1 MKNNEELEQ
10 CHYLRVAHPSLVEQ
24 KSFIEI
30 VMLFLSAKKG
40 WMFPSSL
47 KPTRWSRVL
56 TLGGLTSMFNGPPP
70 LKSVYVVSWPDLY
83 SRPELHANLN
93 FINGDYVVS
102 VACAPGVMSNRPSR
116 CGKIHAL
123 TSCYSFYFF

>member
-24 KSFIEI
+24 KSYIEI

-56 TLGGLTSMFNGPPP
+56 TLGGLTSMFNINKINTHVGRGGNGPPP

-93 FINGDYVVS
+93 FINGD
-102 VACAPGVMSNRPSR
+102 
-116 CGKIHAL
+116 
-123 TSCYSFYFF
+123 